1 MRVQLPVALVGAS
14 VAAFSALA
22 NVPRAVAYSFWQ
34 DEVGAARV
42 ITDPGPISMLRRV
55 VATENHPPGF
65 YALGWVLDRIGV
77 PVVWDR
83 TISVLAAMALSA
95 LVVVYA
101 SRLVPLWGAAFAG
114 LVTALG
120 WQFWRHGWELR
131 PYAVF
136 ALACMLFVLALAW
149 AAERPTSGR
158 LALLAAA
165 VAAGTM
171 THFFFLF
178 TLGAGLIWL
187 VLRKEDTRRLLVAIA
202 IGLLPLVA
210 WLPAFY
216 KQFERRGIRNPDFS
230 LRSTLESYGALF
242 VRGDVNLVFALL
254 VLCLVLA
261 GSIRLGRASEAGRL
275 CALAAT
281 VPVLAASLVWLAG
294 PDIYI
299 VKNLLGAAPFAAVA
313 IAAALA
319 APPRPVALA
328 VTSAAALL
336 VLASYAD
343 TRGRIVPDYDLVAA
357 ALVDEGWPEGDP
369 DSRLRAALPTPAST
383 RLVPARRPARGGG
396 LERRAVR
403 AGLRGQRRRSGARA
417 DGRRPDSKG
426 ETDRGR
432 PDRVPPA
439 GLPTRP
445 AAATAGCSP
454 PEPPLVPAFA

>member
-1 MRVQLPVALVGAS
+1 M
-14 VAAFSALA
+14 
-22 NVPRAVAYSFWQ
+22 
-34 DEVGAARV
+34 

-165 VAAGTM
+165 VAARTM

-187 VLRKEDTRRLLVAIA
+187 ALRKEDFRRLLVAIA

-261 GSIRLGRASEAGRL
+261 GVDSPREGLGGRATLRARGDRARPRRVARLARGAGHLHRQEPARCGAVRRGRDRRRARCASEAGRPRRRL
-275 CALAAT
+275 RRRYADGT
-281 VPVLAASLVWLAG
+281 VYAYGASSGSSA
-294 PDIYI
+294 
-299 VKNLLGAAPFAAVA
+299 LGAAGGDVRVHGSSSLAQDAV
-313 IAAALA
+313 
-319 APPRPVALA
+319 RRHV
-328 VTSAAALL
+328 
-336 VLASYAD
+336 
-343 TRGRIVPDYDLVAA
+343 GRQRQ
-357 ALVDEGWPEGDP
+357 
-369 DSRLRAALPTPAST
+369 SRSTLEDRQRAAGRYDAPC
-383 RLVPARRPARGGG
+383 VDHG
-396 LERRAVR
+396 RA
-403 AGLRGQRRRSGARA
+403 
-417 DGRRPDSKG
+417 
-426 ETDRGR
+426 
-432 PDRVPPA
+432 
-439 GLPTRP
+439 
-445 AAATAGCSP
+445 
-454 PEPPLVPAFA
+454 

>member
-1 MRVQLPVALVGAS
+1 
-14 VAAFSALA
+14 
-22 NVPRAVAYSFWQ
+22 
-34 DEVGAARV
+34 
-42 ITDPGPISMLRRV
+42 
-55 VATENHPPGF
+55 
-65 YALGWVLDRIGV
+65 
-77 PVVWDR
+77 
-83 TISVLAAMALSA
+83 
-95 LVVVYA
+95 
-101 SRLVPLWGAAFAG
+101 
-114 LVTALG
+114 
-120 WQFWRHGWELR
+120 
-131 PYAVF
+131 
-136 ALACMLFVLALAW
+136 MLFVLALAW

-187 VLRKEDTRRLLVAIA
+187 VLRKEDLRRLLVAIA

-328 VTSAAALL
+328 ATSAAALL

-357 ALVDEGWPEGDP
+357 ALVDEGWQEGDP
-369 DSRLRAALPTPAST
+369 ILVFGPPYQLLHPLDWYLPGGRLEVADWNGEPCERVFVVSVGGRGRALMVGVRT
-383 RLVPARRPARGGG
+383 RRVRRIVVGRIAYRPG
-396 LERRAVR
+396 LADET
-403 AGLRGQRRRSGARA
+403 RRR
-417 DGRRPDSKG
+417 DGRLLATR
-426 ETDRGR
+426 TAACA
-432 PDRVPPA
+432 RVA
-439 GLPTRP
+439 
-445 AAATAGCSP
+445 
-454 PEPPLVPAFA
+454 